1 MADLNQK
8 LISKQQQANNMTFD
22 QLSQKITQQ
31 LSSVTQKN
39 QTLMKKAESEYD
51 AQFLKNFD
59 MFKKQITAEITD
71 TQETVKILVSKAKNQ
86 PQKMQAKKFNDQISQ
101 EFDRYKNSVK
111 KIVNN
116 SFTQKHENL
125 RKSSVMNNSRS
136 IDSDEGTID
145 QSGRNDSRFGNNQN
159 KYQQQQQQQ
168 QQAQQKQ
175 YNDYIDYENQLNRE
189 RQEELNKLE
198 QDTVGILDNFQR
210 IAELNQQQ
218 GVMID
223 VIDDTTFQTQQQVTA
238 AKQQMIQADKH
249 QSSAKRKYIIFA
261 LIILIAL
268 GVTLA
273 IIFTQI

>member
-1 MADLNQK
+1 MSDLNQK
-8 LISKQQQANNMTFD
+8 LIGKQQANNMTFD
-22 QLSQKITQQ
+22 QMTLKITQQ
-31 LSSVTQKN
+31 LSSITQKN

-59 MFKKQITAEITD
+59 IFKKQIQSEISD
-71 TQETVKILVSKAKNQ
+71 TQETIKILVNKAKNQ
-86 PQKMQAKKFNDQISQ
+86 PQKMQAKKYSDQISQ

-116 SFTQKHENL
+116 SFAQKQENL
-125 RKSSVMNNSRS
+125 RKSSVLNNSRS

-145 QSGRNDSRFGNNQN
+145 QSGRNDSRFGNKN
-159 KYQQQQQQQ
+159 QQQQQ
-168 QQAQQKQ
+168 QQAQQRQ
-175 YNDYIDYENQLNRE
+175 YNDFIDYENQLNRE

-198 QDTVGILDNFQR
+198 KDTEGIYNNFQK
-210 IAELNQQQ
+210 IAELNNQQ
-218 GVMID
+218 GIMVD
-223 VIDDTTFQTQQQVTA
+223 VIDDTTFQTQQQVKA
-238 AKQQMIQADKH
+238 AKQEMVQADKH

-273 IIFTQI
+273 IVFTQM

>member
-8 LISKQQQANNMTFD
+8 LIGKQQQSNNMTFD

-31 LSSVTQKN
+31 LSSITQKN

-51 AQFLKNFD
+51 AQFLKNFN
-59 MFKKQITAEITD
+59 MFKQQIQNEISE
-71 TQETVKILVSKAKNQ
+71 TQDSIKILVNKAKNQ
-86 PQKMQAKKFNDQISQ
+86 PQKMQAKKYSDQISQ

-116 SFTQKHENL
+116 SFTQKQENL
-125 RKSSVMNNSRS
+125 RKSSVLNNSRS

-159 KYQQQQQQQ
+159 KYQQQQQ

-198 QDTVGILDNFQR
+198 QDTVGILNNFQDIAR
-210 IAELNQQQ
+210 INQEQ
-218 GVMID
+218 GVMVD
-223 VIDDTTFQTQQQVTA
+223 VIDDTTFQTKEQVAA
-238 AKQQMIQADKH
+238 AKQQMVQADKH

-273 IIFTQI
+273 IVFTQM